1 MSTHTVNGIRYTV
14 KLGSW
19 VPRLTGHDCVTI
31 RRTIY
36 TSRHAMHRRTHAHEA
51 RHVEQWA
58 RLGFFGFLWRYL
70 RDLVRFGYKNH
81 PLEREAHDYAYE
93 NEARFPHLP

>member
-14 KLGSW
+14 KLGFW
-19 VPRLTGHDCVTI
+19 R
-31 RRTIY
+31 
-36 TSRHAMHRRTHAHEA
+36 
-51 RHVEQWA
+51 
-58 RLGFFGFLWRYL
+58 FLWVYV

-81 PLEREAHDYAYE
+81 PMEREAHDYAYE